1 VGFTV
6 LKLLGARLV
15 SGTVN
20 NPLFASIALVVG
32 LLVWLNLIARLTL
45 IAAAWAAND
54 VGAREM
60 AGVPVGPATPR
71 IPLERSASLPT
82 FGARAADRTT
92 LAAGAVLGAT
102 GAMALG
108 SLVRGLG
115 GLLRRER

>member
-1 VGFTV
+1 MM
-6 LKLLGARLV
+6 LLGARLV

-32 LLVWLNLIARLTL
+32 LLVCLNLTARLAL
-45 IAAAWAAND
+45 ISAAWAAY
-54 VGAREM
+54 VLYAAREL
-60 AGVPVGPATPR
+60 AGVPMGPATPR
-71 IPLERSASLPT
+71 IPVERSASLPA

-115 GLLRRER
+115 GLL